1 MVIAIDGP
9 AGSGKSTTATN
20 VAEKLGFIHIN
31 TGAMYRGIALK
42 CIQEDVNIKYTS
54 QLNYLLTNTKL
65 EFASEG
71 ELTLFMDGVDISAEI
86 TSVQVTDFV
95 SQVSAI
101 SEVRE
106 KLVQYQRKMAEGLN
120 VVLEGRDIGT
130 VVFPNAEF
138 KFFLIADIDERAK
151 RRMKDMEAKCEI
163 VSLEELIGELA
174 ERDIK
179 DSTREHSPLK
189 KSEDAVEI
197 DTTGLSIEDQVNC
210 IIENVKNNN
219 IGARL
224 NNE

>member
-9 AGSGKSTTATN
+9 AGSGKSTTAKN

-42 CIQEDVNIKYTS
+42 CIQEDVNIEDPS
-54 QLNYLLTNTKL
+54 QLNHLLTHTKL

-130 VVFPNAEF
+130 VVFPNADH
-138 KFFLIADIDERAK
+138 KYFLVADIHERG
-151 RRMKDMEAKCEI
+151 RRRKKQMEAKGEV
-163 VSLEELIGELA
+163 VSLEELTAEML
-174 ERDIK
+174 ERDRK
-179 DSTREHSPLK
+179 DSTRKHSPLK
-189 KSEDAVEI
+189 KAEDAVEI
-197 DTTGLSIEDQVNC
+197 DTTGISIEEQVNR
-210 IIENVKNNN
+210 IVEIVNKT
-219 IGARL
+219 IK
-224 NNE
+224 

>member
-9 AGSGKSTTATN
+9 AGSGKTTTAKF

-42 CIQEDVNIKYTS
+42 CIQEDVNIDNPS
-54 QLNYLLTNTKL
+54 QLNHLLTHTKL

-130 VVFPNAEF
+130 VVFPNADH
-138 KFFLIADIDERAK
+138 KFFLVADIHERVM
-151 RRMKDMEAKCEI
+151 RRKKEMEAKGEV
-163 VSLEELIGELA
+163 VSLEELTSEMEG
-174 ERDIK
+174 RDRK
-179 DSTREHSPLK
+179 DSTRKHSPLK
-189 KSEDAVEI
+189 KTEDAVEI
-197 DTTGLSIEDQVNC
+197 DTTGISIEEQVNR
-210 IIENVKNNN
+210 IVEIVNKT
-219 IGARL
+219 IK
-224 NNE
+224 

>member
-9 AGSGKSTTATN
+9 AGSGKSTTAKN

-42 CIQEDVNIKYTS
+42 CIQEGVNIEDTS
-54 QLNYLLTNTKL
+54 KLNYLLAHTKL
-65 EFASEG
+65 EFSAEG
-71 ELTLFMDGVDISAEI
+71 ELTLFMDGIDISAEI

-130 VVFPNAEF
+130 VVFPNADY
-138 KFFLIADIDERAK
+138 KYFLVADIHERAM
-151 RRMKDMEAKCEI
+151 RRKKEMEAKGEV
-163 VSLEELIGELA
+163 VSLEELTAEML
-174 ERDIK
+174 ERDRK
-179 DSTREHSPLK
+179 DSTRKHSPLK
-189 KSEDAVEI
+189 KAEDAVEI
-197 DTTGLSIEDQVNC
+197 DTTGISIEEQVNR
-210 IIENVKNNN
+210 IVEIVNKT
-219 IGARL
+219 IK
-224 NNE
+224 

>member
-9 AGSGKSTTATN
+9 AGSGKSTTAKN

-42 CIQEDVNIKYTS
+42 CIQEDVNIEDTS
-54 QLNYLLTNTKL
+54 QLNHLLTHTKL

-71 ELTLFMDGVDISAEI
+71 ESTLFMDGVDISAEI
-86 TSVQVTDFV
+86 TSVKVTDFV

-130 VVFPNAEF
+130 VVFPNADH
-138 KFFLIADIDERAK
+138 KFFLVADIHERAM
-151 RRMKDMEAKCEI
+151 RRKKEMEAKGEV
-163 VSLEELIGELA
+163 VSLEELTSEME
-174 ERDIK
+174 ERDRK
-179 DSTREHSPLK
+179 DSTRKHSPLK
-189 KSEDAVEI
+189 KAEDAVEI
-197 DTTGLSIEDQVNC
+197 DTTGISIEEQVNR
-210 IIENVKNNN
+210 IVEIVNKT
-219 IGARL
+219 IK
-224 NNE
+224 